1 MGGKKPFIRTRQQ
14 LLKVNFTRI
23 TVGSEVIE
31 CKPSV
36 GNLGSWFDSQLNMSV
51 HISKLC
57 AAAFY
62 RLHNISRIRRLLSF
76 DSTKALA
83 HALITS

>member
-1 MGGKKPFIRTRQQ
+1 MGGKKPFIGSWPQ

-23 TVGSEVIE
+23 TVGGEVIE

-36 GNLGSWFDSQLNMSV
+36 RNLGSWFDSQLNMPV

-62 RLHNISRIRRLLSF
+62 RLYNISRIRRP
-76 DSTKALA
+76 
-83 HALITS
+83 LIY